1 MCDNEVVAVCNNTIG
16 SYECSCKPEY
26 TGDGFNCT
34 GTFTAALN
42 VTMVKEVYTF
52 FTDLN
57 ECDNNNGGCSQ
68 MCNNIVGSFYCSCES
83 GYYLLHDGFTCNGEF
98 INQHCCSASLKCFF
112 FVVFFVLFVLLLFF
126 SFSFTVPFFAFAVFF
141 CMSPYV
147 CSISKNNKS
156 VSPPTVVL
164 FDHIQSMSETNL
176 PTHMNFI
183 LKLLL
188 SHLNNSEGMIC
199 ACVQLLQM
207 CYFADTNECENN
219 NTNNCD
225 VINGFCT
232 NTIGSFTCACNNGY
246 LGDGTEGNCTGK
258 HL

>member
-112 FVVFFVLFVLLLFF
+112 LLYFLFCLFCCCFLVFRLLFLFLPLRFF
-126 SFSFTVPFFAFAVFF
+126 S
-141 CMSPYV
+141 V
-147 CSISKNNKS
+147 C
-156 VSPPTVVL
+156 
-164 FDHIQSMSETNL
+164 
-176 PTHMNFI
+176 
-183 LKLLL
+183 LLMYAL
-188 SHLNNSEGMIC
+188 SQKTTKASALQ
-199 ACVQLLQM
+199 QLYCLTTYNQ
-207 CYFADTNECENN
+207 
-219 NTNNCD
+219 
-225 VINGFCT
+225 
-232 NTIGSFTCACNNGY
+232 
-246 LGDGTEGNCTGK
+246 
-258 HL
+258 